1 MSSGSVPDL
10 VPMSDGCALWT
21 QATGS
26 GRPVV
31 LCHGG
36 PGLWDYLAPLARLAR
51 PGYRVHRY
59 DQRGCGRSGAQRPWT
74 LEQFITDLD
83 GLRAHL
89 GYPRWIA
96 GGHSFGADLALR
108 YALRYP
114 HRVTGLVYICGTG
127 LEWNL
132 HTSAHKTAARARR
145 SQREHDRLA
154 ALARYTRTPGEERE
168 YLTLVWAADYADHSF
183 GLAAATEM
191 ASAGM
196 PVNYQ
201 LSQAINEELRVEPPG
216 SLVMACQELTI
227 PVLILQGGKDP
238 RPVAAC
244 DSLARA
250 LPAATRI
257 VLPEAGHLP
266 WTEAPE
272 LTSTILRDFL
282 AHLDHDTPA

>member
-1 MSSGSVPDL
+1 VGNGLVPDL
-10 VPMSDGCALWT
+10 VAMSDGCPLWT

-36 PGLWDYLAPLARLAR
+36 PGLWDYLAPLARLAG

-59 DQRGCGRSGAQRPWT
+59 DQRGCGRSGAKGPWT
-74 LEQFITDLD
+74 LDQFISDLD
-83 GLRAHL
+83 GLRAHF
-89 GYPRWIA
+89 GYQRWIV

-132 HTSAHKTAARARR
+132 HNSAHKAAARSRR

-154 ALARYTRTPGEERE
+154 ALTGHRRGPGEERE
-168 YLTLVWAADYADHSF
+168 YLTLTWAADYADHSL

-191 ASAGM
+191 ASVGV

-201 LSQAINEELRVEPPG
+201 LSQAGRIQAVCATSSASFSDGVMNPRVLRGLPLRLRAIRAISSAECTDRSVPLGRYWRSRPLMFSFEPRCQGACG
-216 SLVMACQELTI
+216 SQ
-227 PVLILQGGKDP
+227 K
-238 RPVAAC
+238 
-244 DSLARA
+244 
-250 LPAATRI
+250 
-257 VLPEAGHLP
+257 
-266 WTEAPE
+266 
-272 LTSTILRDFL
+272 
-282 AHLDHDTPA
+282 